1 MIQRFE
7 RFNDPLGVEENG
19 NFQLIN
25 KATEPWPFLH
35 HFSLL
40 ENEGG
45 RTCPENRN

>member
-7 RFNDPLGVEENG
+7 RSAWIRVEENG

-25 KATEPWPFLH
+25 KPTEPWPFLH